1 MRFWSRIDRRQAIL
15 GLLAAG
21 GAAALPREAQA
32 VPAPETTEK
41 AYAAFVLGQGGYLF
55 SWGIP
60 HLESEARRLGLATD
74 VFSYTD
80 LKPAWTT
87 IVRKRKDGYKIALV
101 GYSLG
106 NTTTTYLQ
114 RYLAVDLLLA
124 ISESSLGR
132 NHPIKKENTK
142 RAVLW
147 YGPDMLSNA
156 GVHDGFDVTNY
167 IENMHLLMD
176 VDPRVV
182 RGVLDEL
189 KSLGAISRMPCI
201 VSAEPAVRGP
211 LAYAM
216 AHNQAAAE
224 VSGPASLAAGI
235 ACTVSS
241 YRGAAALRE
250 AVGRALTFQEST
262 VAEAMRELAHEGL
275 WQEFSGV
282 AGICT

>member
-1 MRFWSRIDRRQAIL
+1 MALRLCSRIDRRQAIL
-15 GLLAAG
+15 GMLAAG
-21 GAAALPREAQA
+21 GAAALPTEVPA
-32 VPAPETTEK
+32 VPAPDTEK
-41 AYAAFVLGQGGYLF
+41 AYAAFFLGQGGNLF

-60 HLESEARRLGLATD
+60 LLELGARKLGLTTD

-80 LKPAWTT
+80 VKPAWTN

-114 RYLAVDLLLA
+114 RHLAVDLLLA

-156 GVHDGFDVTNY
+156 GVHDGFDETNY
-167 IENMHLLMD
+167 IENLHLLMD
-176 VDPRVV
+176 IDPRVV

-189 KSLGAISRMPCI
+189 KSLVAPERRDEQI
-201 VSAEPAVRGP
+201 VVANAPVPKPSVPPINGEIVTAPAPTQRLSAGWLPPTNIITPDVTCTKCWGFA
-211 LAYAM
+211 
-216 AHNQAAAE
+216 Q
-224 VSGPASLAAGI
+224 SLGAAGPDPW
-235 ACTVSS
+235 
-241 YRGAAALRE
+241 
-250 AVGRALTFQEST
+250 
-262 VAEAMRELAHEGL
+262 MR
-275 WQEFSGV
+275 
-282 AGICT
+282 